1 MVKLGLLIILVLS
14 LPVVVVS
21 AQMLKKYLNLKIEE
35 KKRKLLKDDINNI
48 FK

>member
-14 LPVVVVS
+14 LPVGIVA

-35 KKRKLLKDDINNI
+35 TKRKLLKDDINNI